1 MILAFNLNNDLAC
14 DKVCKEIQK
23 LVMSYKKE
31 NPNSTSPLLVI
42 SIKETIDGGN
52 NHIPKIEFKPDN
64 E

>member
-1 MILAFNLNNDLAC
+1 MLAFNLGNDLSC

-23 LVMSYKKE
+23 LVNDYKKE

-52 NHIPKIEFKPDN
+52 NHIPKIELK